1 MHITATTLA
10 TYFSRDQCARY
21 LYLEG
26 SKKLRIKNE
35 NIENSE
41 KRKENISS
49 LTQANFD
56 KGIKWEEDICEYLKS
71 KNQIIVA
78 PENESIKGKI
88 RIF

>member
-26 SKKLRIKNE
+26 TKKERLKK
-35 NIENSE
+35 NSE
-41 KRKENISS
+41 VNPENAEKPSS

-56 KGIKWEEDICEYLKS
+56 KGIKWEDDICEYLKS
-71 KNQIIVA
+71 KNQLIKA
-78 PENESIKGKI
+78 PEHLPLQG
-88 RIF
+88 